1 MQRIKQLIVI
11 ASQHMH
17 PWGWTCFTWSSE
29 SLLHSGSRLEN
40 QALIFE
46 ALVLACLSM
55 LPRFDQC
62 RPIILLRTKRRRLL
76 STWDLSTLGVRLGV
90 GSALRVGVGAR
101 VGARLCVGVRLGLG
115 SVWTKDQSLSDSEPL
130 GDDIPAIR
138 YPVRCKSPITTSW
151 PTTTRMQTSERLSTR
166 ETCTARTWA
175 DMNACVH
182 EHKYCERKYVADTL
196 HACSEEA
203 LDYWNM

>member
-62 RPIILLRTKRRRLL
+62 RPIILLKTKRRQLL

-90 GSALRVGVGAR
+90 GSVLRVGVVAR
-101 VGARLCVGVRLGLG
+101 RCQTLCRCQTRARFGVNQGPITVRLG
-115 SVWTKDQSLSDSEPL
+115 TPRRRHASDSISCKMQITYNNKL
-130 GDDIPAIR
+130 TNHDSHANLRATCDTRDLHCRNLSR
-138 YPVRCKSPITTSW
+138 YESMRAWT
-151 PTTTRMQTSERLSTR
+151 
-166 ETCTARTWA
+166 
-175 DMNACVH
+175 
-182 EHKYCERKYVADTL
+182 
-196 HACSEEA
+196 
-203 LDYWNM
+203 